1 MSPLAE
7 LIMRRYAKP
16 GMPRFLKASESPILC
31 FVKPPLPR
39 MSRFCRLLVVFLVL
53 FMSVDCVFAAG
64 PALERTQLFALGG
77 IYEDSRMSDGELALR
92 AILRKSDATAQLE
105 AMLLRA
111 SPAGRLYALLGLR
124 LRNRAV
130 YARALRTLPAED
142 AQVAVMRGGIIR
154 VESFRALV
162 SEIQHGK
169 YDSSALSHPAW

>member
-1 MSPLAE
+1 MSGVPGRSPSKPL
-7 LIMRRYAKP
+7 
-16 GMPRFLKASESPILC
+16 ILC
-31 FVKPPLPR
+31 LIKPPLLC
-39 MSRFCRLLVVFLVL
+39 MSLLYRLLVTSLVL
-53 FMSVDCVFAAG
+53 SVSVTCVFAAA
-64 PALERTQLFALGG
+64 PALEHTQLFALGG
-77 IYEDSRMSDGELALR
+77 IYEDGRMSDGERALR

-124 LRNRAV
+124 LRDRAV
-130 YARALRTLPAED
+130 YARVLRTLPEED
-142 AQVAVMRGGIIR
+142 AQVAVMRGGVIR